1 MCGGYFGKVFKLNTM
16 NKRNFLFGLVLS
28 MIVFSCSQKPKSNDD
43 LRALIKE
50 NEFALKGDS
59 LQQFNSILDK
69 LDDEN
74 EPFANLVY
82 QTFYKIQDSMDGV
95 MPQSVYDTLSDTDRE
110 AYALKKSDQTIL
122 AIEKYQKKLAI
133 TEKEEGILRY
143 AFVLDPNVKNFCRQY
158 IITASQGK
166 ITF

>member
-1 MCGGYFGKVFKLNTM
+1 
-16 NKRNFLFGLVLS
+16 
-28 MIVFSCSQKPKSNDD
+28 MIAFSCSQKPKSNDD

-69 LDDEN
+69 LDDKS
-74 EPFANLVY
+74 EPFANFVY
-82 QTFYKIQDSMDGV
+82 QTYYKIQDSMDVV
-95 MPQSVYDTLSDTDRE
+95 MPQSVYDTLSDKDRE
-110 AYALKKSDQTIL
+110 VYAVKKADQTIL
-122 AIEKYQKKLAI
+122 AIEKYQNKFGI

-158 IITASQGK
+158 ITTASQGK
-166 ITF
+166 IAF